1 MTEYQAQLARAM
13 ILGLVILAGLQW
25 ALGDWMASIEA
36 RLWFLSIMG
45 EF

>member
-1 MTEYQAQLARAM
+1 MTEYQAQIARAM
-13 ILGLVILAGLQW
+13 VLGIVMLMTLQW